1 MGYFKGFI
9 TTLAIT
15 YPSFFFIRI
24 YLDGVSISNYF
35 ADIMGGQWLKFLDA
49 FETAIMEPISAFFDS
64 PINGITVTLALIP
77 WVVAAFVCS
86 FFFRKKNAAR
96 GGLATVAILMFGVE
110 AFNYIYYQSN
120 LIGMHTLTEANP
132 AYGLLVVLGL
142 TAIIGPISGSFSP
155 FKKDRAVVTRIKHT
169 RPPRGATVP
178 EDLSGP
184 YYMPTESPSRDSYMA
199 TNHQSYNQQQSRPIN
214 CEYCGSYLDEDSDFC
229 SVCGNRVY
237 NDY

>member
-24 YLDGVSISNYF
+24 YLDGVTIANYF
-35 ADIMGGQWLKFLDA
+35 ADIMGGQWIKFMEA
-49 FETAIMEPISAFFDS
+49 FETAITEPISAFFDT
-64 PINGITVTLALIP
+64 PINGIKVTLALLP
-77 WVVAAFVCS
+77 WFVAAFVCS

-96 GGLATVAILMFGVE
+96 GGLATIALLMFGVQ
-110 AFNYIYYQSN
+110 AFNFIYYQGN
-120 LIGMHTLTEANP
+120 LIGMHTLTEPNP
-132 AYGLLVVLGL
+132 AYGLLVVLTL
-142 TAIIGPISGSFSP
+142 TSLIGPISGSFSP
-155 FKKDRAVVTRIKHT
+155 FKKDRAIVTRVRRTPSPH
-169 RPPRGATVP
+169 A
-178 EDLSGP
+178 EEQDLSGP

-199 TNHQSYNQQQSRPIN
+199 TNHQSYNQQTRPVN

-237 NDY
+237 ND